1 MHALVKSRAAPGI
14 ELQDIPRPTIGPNDV
29 LIRVKRTAICG
40 TDMHIYNWD
49 GWAQRTIPVP
59 MAVGHEYCGEIV
71 EIGSEVSGFKP
82 GDRVSGEGH
91 ITCGHCRNCR
101 AGRRH
106 LCRNTVGVGVNRP
119 GCFAEYVVIPAPQCI
134 QAAGRNRR

>member
-1 MHALVKSRAAPGI
+1 
-14 ELQDIPRPTIGPNDV
+14 GPNDV
-29 LIRVKRTAICG
+29 LIRVKRAAICG

-49 GWAQRTIPVP
+49 AWAQKTIPVP
-59 MAVGHEYCGEIV
+59 MAVGHAYCCEV
-71 EIGSEVSGFKP
+71 FEIGSEVSGFKP

-106 LCRNTVGVGVNRP
+106 LCRNTVGVGVNRE
-119 GCFAEYVVIPAPQCI
+119 GAFAEYLAIPAVHAFQIPDDI
-134 QAAGRNRR
+134 PDDI

>member
-1 MHALVKSRAAPGI
+1 MHALVKARAAPGI
-14 ELQDIPRPTIGPNDV
+14 ELQDIPRPTVGHNDV

-82 GDRVSGEGH
+82 GDRVSGVHE
-91 ITCGHCRNCR
+91 T
-101 AGRRH
+101 
-106 LCRNTVGVGVNRP
+106 LPEP
-119 GCFAEYVVIPAPQCI
+119 GCRQRI
-134 QAAGRNRR
+134 AAT